1 MEVRVQP
8 SNVLQV
14 TENRGWGFCSYHCGL
29 HGGVQHSTKL
39 METLVRWVLG
49 ELGPGQLG
57 PGQLGPGLLGPGQL
71 GPGAQL
77 STAKNSL
84 VQA

>member
-1 MEVRVQP
+1 M
-8 SNVLQV
+8 
-14 TENRGWGFCSYHCGL
+14 
-29 HGGVQHSTKL
+29 
-39 METLVRWVLG
+39 VLG

-77 STAKNSL
+77 SAPKKWTVGPNCPP
-84 VQA
+84 